1 MPAATPESPRHG
13 PSGALGH
20 GSQGAHVRIPGPG
33 PGHADAWARDAS
45 PTMRPMFAMVWH
57 FWIGVVLSVGA
68 LVTLVGIG
76 ANYLRKVESTRYP
89 KGR

>member
-1 MPAATPESPRHG
+1 
-13 PSGALGH
+13 
-20 GSQGAHVRIPGPG
+20 
-33 PGHADAWARDAS
+33 
-45 PTMRPMFAMVWH
+45 MRPMFAMVWH